1 MAPSQTP
8 GLHAAAH
15 AFATIFVGFGI
26 NAIAR
31 PANALT
37 FFEFSP
43 PSATADREMVNALM
57 AVCKQ
62 ITEASPLSPT
72 HWRLS
77 PIGL

>member
-43 PSATADREMVNALM
+43 PSATVDREMVNALM

-62 ITEASPLSPT
+62 ITEASSLDLT
-72 HWRLS
+72 
-77 PIGL
+77 